1 MQIAPM
7 MTDATVAAAL
17 VRPVADS
24 PVVRAVA
31 GAVDCYAIALERQVE
46 RAGAL
51 PSPLR
56 VRAPA
61 SATERA
67 ALHLL
72 LAELR
77 RATGSR
83 VEIRLV

>member
-7 MTDATVAAAL
+7 MTDASVAAAL
-17 VRPVADS
+17 ARPVADN

-31 GAVDCYAIALERQVE
+31 GAVDSYVLTMERQVE

-56 VRAPA
+56 VRMPA

-67 ALHLL
+67 ALRLL
-72 LAELR
+72 LTELR
-77 RATGSR
+77 RAAGPD